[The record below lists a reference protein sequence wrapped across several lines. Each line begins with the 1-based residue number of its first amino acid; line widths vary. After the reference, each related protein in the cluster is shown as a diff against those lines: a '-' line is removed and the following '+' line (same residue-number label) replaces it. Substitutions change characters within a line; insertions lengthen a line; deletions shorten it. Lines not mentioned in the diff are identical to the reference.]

1 MPQSH
6 LSRLNLSSN
15 NNITDAGIKEI
26 GARFSGSIVELCIY
40 GCYLLTNRGVVGIA
54 STRLARLNY
63 CGCYKVGGD
72 GRHGRGA
79 ERERARAWVRK
90 RENVSARVCV
100 CMRERE
106 REER

>member
-26 GARFSGSIVELCIY
+26 GARFSGSIIELCIY
-40 GCYLLTNRGVVGIA
+40 GCYLLTNRGVVGVA

-72 GRHGRGA
+72 GRQERRGA
-79 ERERARAWVRK
+79 ERERARARARGAK
-90 RENVSARVCV
+90 RVFWSCGR
-100 CMRERE
+100 
-106 REER
+106 